1 MQLLEW
7 GLDAVNM
14 NKNRTFRI
22 SSFSAGHDYFLG
34 LVSWGDQ
41 KLLTS
46 KGNYSEKSRCTQ

>member
-34 LVSWGDQ
+34 LVFWGDQ

-46 KGNYSEKSRCTQ
+46 NLR